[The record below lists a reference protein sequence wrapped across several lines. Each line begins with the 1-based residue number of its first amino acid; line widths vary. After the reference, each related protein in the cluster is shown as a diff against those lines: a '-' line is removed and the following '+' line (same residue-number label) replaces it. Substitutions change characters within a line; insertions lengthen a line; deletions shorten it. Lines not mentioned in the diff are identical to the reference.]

1 MMLWITLFV
10 AMNINKFANQCL
22 LLILF
27 CIGQQAFGQSTNK
40 SIGSDGYVNLDLDG
54 NAEQKPKWSV
64 SIEAIALSHTSSV
77 NQNLV
82 SQVGNTETFG
92 STANSENSMPLL
104 NNNQL
109 RYGYGVGPKLTINY
123 QADSRYGFE
132 ASYFSVLN
140 MNASQ
145 TVGPNSNWLTM
156 YAPGFWQTQDYPYQ
170 GMNWSSTTGLNSAEA
185 SIKKKLSPD
194 FSWIAGL
201 RWIRLKDSLTGS
213 VTPAD
218 QYFPAWKD
226 GSISPVACPSVGGV
240 LYDPTFQA
248 LNNCSNLQ
256 TLNQPINFSNFWSTN
271 TVNNLFGMQIGGQ
284 GVLFRI
290 GQFSIEG
297 SLKVGLYDNF
307 ANQDTAASL
316 KKTMYFAG
324 ASANQLAYSGDG
336 VIQLKYQVTR
346 DVKLKL
352 GYQLLWINQVAL
364 AAGQV
369 SKSYSTSIPSLTVNG
384 VNTSSSVLFQG
395 GTVGFE
401 YVF

>member
-1 MMLWITLFV
+1 M
-10 AMNINKFANQCL
+10 
-22 LLILF
+22 
-27 CIGQQAFGQSTNK
+27 
-40 SIGSDGYVNLDLDG
+40 
-54 NAEQKPKWSV
+54 
-64 SIEAIALSHTSSV
+64 
-77 NQNLV
+77 
-82 SQVGNTETFG
+82 
-92 STANSENSMPLL
+92 
-104 NNNQL
+104 
-109 RYGYGVGPKLTINY
+109 
-123 QADSRYGFE
+123 
-132 ASYFSVLN
+132 
-140 MNASQ
+140 
-145 TVGPNSNWLTM
+145 
-156 YAPGFWQTQDYPYQ
+156 
-170 GMNWSSTTGLNSAEA
+170 
-185 SIKKKLSPD
+185 
-194 FSWIAGL
+194 
-201 RWIRLKDSLTGS
+201 
-213 VTPAD
+213 
-218 QYFPAWKD
+218 
-226 GSISPVACPSVGGV
+226 GGV
-240 LYDPTFQA
+240 QYDPTFQA

-256 TLNQPINFSNFWSTN
+256 TLIQPINFSNFWSTN

-384 VNTSSSVLFQG
+384 VNTSSSILFQG

>member
-1 MMLWITLFV
+1 MRYYKLTIQF
-10 AMNINKFANQCL
+10 
-22 LLILF
+22 LLIFSCGLVQLVF
-27 CIGQQAFGQSTNK
+27 AQSAVNSTAPESHLNLD
-40 SIGSDGYVNLDLDG
+40 GSDAN
-54 NAEQKPKWSV
+54 NQKTNWTVSV
-64 SIEAIALSHTSSV
+64 EAIALSHTSSV

-82 SQVGNTETFG
+82 SQVDGGQTFGNTQYPTNPT
-92 STANSENSMPLL
+92 SLL

-109 RYGYGVGPKLTINY
+109 RYGYGVGPKVTLNY
-123 QADSRYGFE
+123 QDSPNLGFE

-145 TVGPNSNWLTM
+145 TVGPNGNWLTM
-156 YAPGFWQTQDYPYQ
+156 YAPGFWQTQDYPNQ

-185 SIKKKLSPD
+185 SIKEKLSPD

-218 QYFPAWKD
+218 QYFPAWKK
-226 GSISPVACPSVGGV
+226 GSKSPVTCPSVGGV
-240 LYDPTFQA
+240 QYDPTFQA

-256 TLNQPINFSNFWSTN
+256 TLIQPINFSNFWSTN

-297 SLKVGLYDNF
+297 SLKAGLYDNF
-307 ANQDTAASL
+307 ASQNTAASL
-316 KKTMYFAG
+316 EKFMYYAG
-324 ASANQLAYSGDG
+324 ASSNRLAYSGDG

-346 DVKLKL
+346 DLKLKL

-369 SKSYSTSIPSLTVNG
+369 SKSYSTSTPSLTVNG
-384 VNTSSSVLFQG
+384 VNASSSILFQG

-401 YVF
+401 YTF